1 MERIKEHFQR
11 FTATCLSLALSLLIA
26 SCGGSLYKVRPKVDA
41 PIVGGKEVSA
51 GGFTLRAV
59 ALFMDEESQELF
71 EANLP
76 LAGLLPVR
84 IDMSNESGSPL
95 LFKHVHFRLR
105 DGEGREW
112 KARSIKQT
120 VSIILKT
127 DEIYLYNPKARKK
140 FEEDMSAH
148 AFDTRAS
155 LDAGRHR
162 RGLIFFQTPNNEQ
175 VANQHGLVL
184 SIEGLPQPIEIEL
197 IH

>member
-1 MERIKEHFQR
+1 M
-11 FTATCLSLALSLLIA
+11 LALTSLIA
-26 SCGGSLYKVRPKVDA
+26 SCGGSLYKVKPKVDA
-41 PIVGGKEVSA
+41 PIVGGKERSA

-59 ALFMDEESQELF
+59 ALLTDEESQELF

-84 IDMSNESGSPL
+84 IEMSNESGSPL
-95 LFKHVHFRLR
+95 PFKHVRFHLR

-112 KARSIKQT
+112 KARTIKQT

-140 FEEDMSAH
+140 FEEDMSTH
-148 AFDTRAS
+148 AFDLSAP
-155 LDAGRHR
+155 LDVGRHR
-162 RGLIFFQTPNNEQ
+162 RGLIFFQTPNSEQ

-184 SIEGLPQPIEIEL
+184 SIEGLPQPIDVTL
-197 IH
+197 NW